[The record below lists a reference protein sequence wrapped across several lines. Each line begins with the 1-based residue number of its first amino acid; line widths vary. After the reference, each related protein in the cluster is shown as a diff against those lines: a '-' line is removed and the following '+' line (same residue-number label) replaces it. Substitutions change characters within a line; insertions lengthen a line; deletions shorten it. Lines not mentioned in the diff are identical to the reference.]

1 MIIKKEKELINNALI
16 DEFTE
21 NTVDKFTKDIVGE
34 FVDNHKCKYKELV
47 LKI

>member
-16 DEFTE
+16 DE
-21 NTVDKFTKDIVGE
+21 FTKDIVGE